1 MRGMNGRNFREL
13 LEGKW
18 SEGKFVC
25 VGLDSDIT
33 KIPRAAERED
43 TRTTIVGFNRAIVDA
58 TKDIVCAYKPN
69 SAFYEAH
76 GDQGLAAL
84 RETIMY
90 IHEVAPDVALI
101 LDAKRGDIANTNE
114 QYAKAAF
121 QYLQADAITVQ
132 PYLGRESLE
141 PFYSRK
147 EKGVIVLCHTS
158 NPGAEEMQ
166 TLSVCD
172 EVSPHRT
179 LPLYKVVARLAATAW
194 NGNGNSCVMVGATYP
209 KELGEVRAIVG
220 DMPILIAGIGTQEG
234 SLKKTIENG
243 LDSRKKGLIVN
254 SARSII
260 FASRD
265 ADFAEAARTKA
276 EELHNAIKDAL

>member
-1 MRGMNGRNFREL
+1 
-13 LEGKW
+13 
-18 SEGKFVC
+18 
-25 VGLDSDIT
+25 
-33 KIPRAAERED
+33 
-43 TRTTIVGFNRAIVDA
+43 
-58 TKDIVCAYKPN
+58 
-69 SAFYEAH
+69 
-76 GDQGLAAL
+76 
-84 RETIMY
+84 
-90 IHEVAPDVALI
+90 
-101 LDAKRGDIANTNE
+101 NTNE

-158 NPGAEEMQ
+158 NPGA
-166 TLSVCD
+166 D
-172 EVSPHRT
+172 EIQGLDT
-179 LPLYKVVARLAATAW
+179 GGEPLYKVVARRASTIW

-209 KELGEVRAIVG
+209 KELREVRAIVG
-220 DMPILIAGIGTQEG
+220 DMPILIAGIGAQEG

>member
-1 MRGMNGRNFREL
+1 
-13 LEGKW
+13 
-18 SEGKFVC
+18 
-25 VGLDSDIT
+25 
-33 KIPRAAERED
+33 
-43 TRTTIVGFNRAIVDA
+43 
-58 TKDIVCAYKPN
+58 
-69 SAFYEAH
+69 
-76 GDQGLAAL
+76 
-84 RETIMY
+84 
-90 IHEVAPDVALI
+90 

-141 PFYSRK
+141 PFYSLK

-158 NPGAEEMQ
+158 NPGANEIQGLDTDGE
-166 TLSVCD
+166 
-172 EVSPHRT
+172 
-179 LPLYKVVARLAATAW
+179 PLYKVVARLASTTW

-220 DMPILIAGIGTQEG
+220 DMPILIAGIGTQKG

-243 LDSRKKGLIVN
+243 LDSRKQGLIVN

-265 ADFAEAARTKA
+265 ADFAEVAREKTQK
-276 EELHNAIKDAL
+276 LHDAITEVL